1 MEKYNK
7 YLIEFEA
14 NNPMAD
20 TALYTKQ
27 IEERFGKK
35 LPADYIEF
43 MEVYNGGEGSVG
55 KSYVALYPISKIIEL
70 NRDYEIEEAVPGLM
84 LIGSNGGGEAFAID
98 YRTDEIRFV
107 MIPFLFEEDAII
119 ELSDSFEGFLEK
131 AYNGELFTPMVSCH
145 MPSSINSA
153 VGSMGFNS
161 HQIQESIEKILG
173 KADEVVMHSSVP
185 FDLGYD
191 IGGGADIYL
200 YKNHVDGI
208 VYVTGDLIGQEQEP
222 SDAGNYELMICHR
235 NEEEWGPN
243 LISELAYCT
252 LDTSINSG
260 ETMGI
265 GAYAL
270 PENTIKAIIFDAYA
284 GFYIESKKYGLMLA
298 IGITED
304 ELEWAKRHGG
314 SELVRKLK
322 ERGIVP
328 MTDLKRKS
336 IFE

>member
-35 LPADYIEF
+35 LPADYVEF

-107 MIPFLFEEDAII
+107 MIPFIFEEDAII
-119 ELSDSFEGFLEK
+119 EFSDSFEGFLEK

-145 MPSSINSA
+145 IPSTRLIHQLLYQLPHNSIR
-153 VGSMGFNS
+153 
-161 HQIQESIEKILG
+161 
-173 KADEVVMHSSVP
+173 
-185 FDLGYD
+185 
-191 IGGGADIYL
+191 
-200 YKNHVDGI
+200 
-208 VYVTGDLIGQEQEP
+208 
-222 SDAGNYELMICHR
+222 C
-235 NEEEWGPN
+235 
-243 LISELAYCT
+243 LA
-252 LDTSINSG
+252 
-260 ETMGI
+260 
-265 GAYAL
+265 A
-270 PENTIKAIIFDAYA
+270 
-284 GFYIESKKYGLMLA
+284 
-298 IGITED
+298 
-304 ELEWAKRHGG
+304 
-314 SELVRKLK
+314 
-322 ERGIVP
+322 
-328 MTDLKRKS
+328 
-336 IFE
+336 